1 MMKRLSFNRILLLF
15 IISLF
20 SFSCS
25 SDLDFNQAND
35 LKLEPIFVANLAY
48 FEIPAHE
55 FVTNGI
61 EHNLTVGSPTV
72 DVFNDAFFKKHLT
85 RADLSF
91 EIDNTINRGHTLDII
106 LQDRNNQPLYT
117 ISFNIP
123 AYTGVANSITK
134 TEIFENGNLDLL
146 KSTTKMTFVLKML
159 AGPPLSENS
168 IGSFKLRSGVTAY
181 LIVQ

>member
-1 MMKRLSFNRILLLF
+1 MKLASFKRILGILLLT
-15 IISLF
+15 LF

-25 SDLDFNQAND
+25 SDLDFNQANN

-61 EHNLTVGSPTV
+61 EQSIIVDSPTV
-72 DVFNDAFFKKHLT
+72 DVFNDAFFKNHLKE
-85 RADLSF
+85 ADLFF
-91 EIDNTINRGHTLDII
+91 EINNTINRAYTLDII
-106 LQDRNNQPLYT
+106 LRDKNNQPLY
-117 ISFNIP
+117 IINFNVP
-123 AYTGVANSITK
+123 AYNGAENLVTK
-134 TEIFENGNLDLL
+134 KEIFENTKLDLL

-159 AGPPLSENS
+159 TGPQLSEDS
-168 IGSFKLRSGVTAY
+168 LGSLKLRSDVTAY

>member
-1 MMKRLSFNRILLLF
+1 MKLVSFNRILILL
-15 IISLF
+15 ILTLF

-35 LKLEPIFVANLAY
+35 LKLEPVFISNLAY
-48 FEIPAHE
+48 FDIPAHE
-55 FVTNGI
+55 FVTNGVEQSI
-61 EHNLTVGSPTV
+61 IVDSPTV
-72 DVFNDAFFKKHLT
+72 DVFNDAFFKNHLT

-91 EIDNTINRGHTLDII
+91 EIDNTINRAYTLDIV
-106 LQDRNNQPLYT
+106 LLDKNNQPLYS
-117 ISFNIP
+117 INFIVP
-123 AYTGVANSITK
+123 AYTGATNLVTK
-134 TEIFENGNLDLL
+134 TEIFENAKLDLL

-168 IGSFKLRSGVTAY
+168 LGSLKLRSGVTAY

>member
-1 MMKRLSFNRILLLF
+1 MKLVFSNRILLLF

-55 FVTNGI
+55 FVANGI
-61 EHNLTVGSPTV
+61 EQNLTVASATV
-72 DVFNDAFFKKHLT
+72 DVFNDAFFKMHLT
-85 RADLSF
+85 KADLSF
-91 EIDNTINRGHTLDII
+91 EIDNTINRGYTLDII

-117 ISFNIP
+117 INFNIP
-123 AYTGVANSITK
+123 AYTGVANPITK
-134 TEIFENGNLDLL
+134 IVTFENAKLDLL

-159 AGPPLSENS
+159 AGPPLSANS
-168 IGSFKLRSGVTAY
+168 IGSFKLRSDVTAY